1 MKNLSVTLNVIL
13 LLAVVVLYYFHFA
26 GSKTASSNNSESQ
39 SVELTGNIGYIDT
52 DSVISAYEF
61 SKEKQA
67 MLEEKNNG
75 RAANMKNRQ
84 GTYENM
90 VRKYQSEL
98 PILTEREKVKKEE
111 QIMKLQNELMQMQ
124 QQYQQEAM
132 MEETALIGA
141 VVDSL
146 ESFFMKYAVEK
157 KLDYVLGYQRNGT
170 IFYKNSKFD
179 FTADVISRLNESY
192 AKSTEKSK

>member
-1 MKNLSVTLNVIL
+1 MKNLSVTFNVIL
-13 LLAVVVLYYFHFA
+13 LLAVVVLYYLHFT
-26 GSKTASSNNSESQ
+26 GSKSSAANTAEAQ
-39 SVELTGNIGYIDT
+39 SAELTGNIGYIDT
-52 DSVISAYEF
+52 DSVISSYTF
-61 SKEKQA
+61 SKEKQL
-67 MLEEKNNG
+67 MLEEKNNS

-98 PILTEREKVKKEE
+98 PILTEREKAKKEE

-170 IFYKNSKFD
+170 IFYKNPKLD
-179 FTADVISRLNESY
+179 LTADVIARLNESY
-192 AKSTEKSK
+192 AKSSEKSK